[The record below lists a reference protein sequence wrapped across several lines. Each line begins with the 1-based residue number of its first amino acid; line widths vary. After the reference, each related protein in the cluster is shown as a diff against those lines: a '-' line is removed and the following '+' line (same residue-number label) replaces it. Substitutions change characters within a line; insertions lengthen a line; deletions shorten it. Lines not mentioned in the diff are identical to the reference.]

1 MKSYEG
7 YQGALIT
14 SKTTITTDPIVV
26 ESPLQININHEP
38 FTVIMQTPGNEIE
51 LSIGLLYNED
61 VISSFSDDLQVS
73 HKASNKDGYITE
85 IDIECDE
92 NLLGSSY
99 NNSRTL
105 LSVSSCGICGKK
117 ELKDIEI
124 IKSHQLDKTRIA
136 PNDIHTMYKVMKSK
150 QALFMATGG
159 SHACGLFDLNFNVL
173 SVMED
178 IGRHNAV
185 DKAVGELLIAN
196 TLDKAKIMLVSGR
209 ISYEIV
215 SKAFSA
221 KTPILAAVS
230 APSSLAI
237 DYAKELGITLI
248 GFCRDD
254 RMTCYSHPEAINL

>member
-1 MKSYEG
+1 MKSNDG
-7 YQGALIT
+7 YQGVLISNVS
-14 SKTTITTDPIVV
+14 SKKTDQIVV
-26 ESPLQININHEP
+26 ESPLQININREP

-61 VISSFSDDLQVS
+61 VINSFSDDLAVS
-73 HKASNKDGYITE
+73 HKETVKGGFITE
-85 IDIECDE
+85 IDIECNE

-124 IKSHQLDKTRIA
+124 IKSHQLDKTRIS
-136 PNDIHTMYKVMKSK
+136 PRDIHAMYELMKSK
-150 QALFMATGG
+150 QALFKATGG
-159 SHACGLFDLNFNVL
+159 SHACGLFDMNFNIL

-185 DKAVGELLIAN
+185 DKAVGELLKTN

-221 KTPILAAVS
+221 KTPILVAVS

>member
-1 MKSYEG
+1 MKPHEG
-7 YQGALIT
+7 YQGVLIEKEL
-14 SKTTITTDPIVV
+14 SKITDQIVI
-26 ESPLQININHEP
+26 ESPLQININGSP

-51 LSIGLLYNED
+51 LCVGLLYNED
-61 VISSFSDDLQVS
+61 IINSYSEHLMFTNEVSDETKCIS
-73 HKASNKDGYITE
+73 E
-85 IDIECDE
+85 INLECDDTK
-92 NLLGSSY
+92 LGPAY

-124 IKSHQLDKTRIA
+124 IKSHQLEKATITSK
-136 PNDIHTMYKVMKSK
+136 DIHSMYDVMRD
-150 QALFMATGG
+150 QQTLFKETGG
-159 SHACGLFDLNFNVL
+159 SHACGLFDLDHNML

-185 DKAVGELLIAN
+185 DTAIGQLLMAN
-196 TLDKAKIMLVSGR
+196 TIAKAKIMLVSGR

-221 KTPILAAVS
+221 KTPILVAVS

-248 GFCRDD
+248 GFCRND
-254 RMTCYSHPEAINL
+254 RLTCYSHPEAINL